1 MIAKNDQ
8 ASELSLIGMDLIPD
22 QQYLIP
28 LVQSAVSQA
37 WPSSTIK
44 DSYMVA
50 ADDVYGHLREGS
62 LPETT
67 LRIVLNDVD
76 ETWIHVNL
84 DDGRIISVM
93 DRSRRMYRWLFNG
106 IHSLDVPGLADKRPL
121 WDVLMVLFMIAG
133 FMFSITGVVIAYR
146 KLVRLLI

>member
-1 MIAKNDQ
+1 
-8 ASELSLIGMDLIPD
+8 MDLIPD

-28 LVQSAVSQA
+28 AVQSAVSQA
-37 WPSSTIK
+37 WPSISIK

-62 LPETT
+62 LPEAT

-106 IHSLDVPGLADKRPL
+106 IHSLDLPGLANKRPL

-146 KLVRLLI
+146 KLVRLLIK

>member
-1 MIAKNDQ
+1 M
-8 ASELSLIGMDLIPD
+8 
-22 QQYLIP
+22 
-28 LVQSAVSQA
+28 
-37 WPSSTIK
+37 
-44 DSYMVA
+44 
-50 ADDVYGHLREGS
+50 
-62 LPETT
+62 PETT

-106 IHSLDVPGLADKRPL
+106 IHSLDLPGLADKRPL

-146 KLVRLLI
+146 KLVRLLIK